1 MPKRYVPEPLTPV
14 EREVQRDQGRHMGA
28 DIDGVL
34 VRDMTDSELRA
45 RLFEWTEEADKS
57 KSDYAVKQRKKLER
71 EFRRRHGRAK

>member
-1 MPKRYVPEPLTPV
+1 
-14 EREVQRDQGRHMGA
+14 MGA

-57 KSDYAVKQRKKLER
+57 KSDYAVKQRTKLER
-71 EFRRRHGRAK
+71 EFRRRHGRK